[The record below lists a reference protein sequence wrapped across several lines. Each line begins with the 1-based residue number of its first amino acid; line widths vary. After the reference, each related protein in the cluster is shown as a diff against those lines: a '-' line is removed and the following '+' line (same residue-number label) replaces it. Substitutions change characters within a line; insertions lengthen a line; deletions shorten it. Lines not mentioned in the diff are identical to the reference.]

1 MKMLKRNLK
10 EKSITLKIEN
20 LEDLWHLE
28 HVVDAG
34 DAVTSR
40 TMRKTVIKSG
50 DDMKYGDRKP
60 MTLTIKTG
68 KVEFQKDSG
77 ILRISGQITEGPED
91 AQRGSHH
98 TLQVEEGSVLTIRKD
113 WKPYQVR
120 RIEKAGIKKPL
131 MVICVLDREH
141 CDVALL
147 RESGM
152 EIKTGIDNFDKENME
167 AYYDEIRKFLGKY
180 EGFRIVLAGPG
191 FERENLLR
199 FLKEAKSGI
208 AKSVILEH
216 SSSTGTNGIHEV
228 IKKSADKILRDYRIS
243 RETERVQELLKRI
256 RTEGLA
262 TYGIAEVG
270 KAVDAGALEVLL
282 ISENMVKDHERLMEK
297 AEKMGGEIMIIGSDH
312 ELGQQFLHL
321 GGIAGFLRFKIEY

>member
-152 EIKTGIDNFDKENME
+152 EIKTGIDNFDKENPAMWRGTWNVFWR
-167 AYYDEIRKFLGKY
+167 APGSARRQSSGSRTSVSC
-180 EGFRIVLAGPG
+180 GAGMP
-191 FERENLLR
+191 RMKRL
-199 FLKEAKSGI
+199 
-208 AKSVILEH
+208 
-216 SSSTGTNGIHEV
+216 SSICHGSW
-228 IKKSADKILRDYRIS
+228 S
-243 RETERVQELLKRI
+243 RQWI
-256 RTEGLA
+256 
-262 TYGIAEVG
+262 
-270 KAVDAGALEVLL
+270 
-282 ISENMVKDHERLMEK
+282 
-297 AEKMGGEIMIIGSDH
+297 
-312 ELGQQFLHL
+312 
-321 GGIAGFLRFKIEY
+321 